1 MRLSNIATAAA
12 IIALLSAGLG
22 GCSTTDRGDTEG
34 LEGSGFL
41 AEWYPLMRAGGED
54 EGARVYRNPGARDAI
69 RAGDSMILAP
79 VQLWL
84 KADDSLTDAQGRELA
99 DRFYATLYTALAKH
113 YRMVE
118 TPEPGTVRFDVA
130 LASAQ
135 AADVKRDL
143 ISKAVAPARILS
155 TAASKISGEPMFQG
169 SATIEA
175 KLSDALTGEVWV
187 ATIDRRVGGNAIN
200 AETFQTWGDVYNI
213 MDLWAAAIG
222 YKLCSARDVSPCEK
236 P

>member
-1 MRLSNIATAAA
+1 MH
-12 IIALLSAGLG
+12 LLKTLLLASSLAVVFAGLN
-22 GCSTTDRGDTEG
+22 GCTTTDRGNTEA

-41 AEWYPLMRAGGED
+41 ADWYPLMRAGGED
-54 EGARVYRNPGARDAI
+54 EGARVYRNPGAQEAI
-69 RAGDSMILAP
+69 RVSDSMILAP

-84 KADDSLTDAQGRELA
+84 KADNDLSDEQGRELA
-99 DRFYATLYTALAKH
+99 DRFYATLYQALATQ

-118 TPEPGTVRFDVA
+118 TAEQGTLRFEVA
-130 LASAQ
+130 LTSAE

-155 TAASKISGEPMFQG
+155 TAASKVSGEPMFQG

-200 AETFQTWGDVYNI
+200 AETLQTWGDVYNI
-213 MDLWAAAIG
+213 MDMWAAGIH
-222 YKLCSARDVSPCEK
+222 YKLCMARAEQSCEK